1 MMPHALWVTPGYPW
15 SGDPSAGVF
24 YRTQVQALVRA
35 AVDVTV
41 VAPTPWAPWP
51 LSVLRPRWATLAAS
65 PTMAADGPV
74 QVARPRYLNVP
85 TEPSWA
91 RPDRLIASATWRLRS
106 AWAAAGLVHGHN
118 AVTGIA
124 AWRVARRA
132 GLPLIL
138 TFHGSD
144 MNTWPD
150 QHPERAA
157 DLRRAVGEASAV
169 IAVSAALVERIRSV
183 TGVEAIHLPIG
194 SDATVLEAGRQPR
207 DEARR
212 VLGLS
217 GNRTVV
223 VFVGHLKQSKG
234 VREFVDGVLAA
245 GADFQGVLIGDG
257 PEHGYGLTSADAR
270 QRIIYA
276 GARPHDEVP
285 RYLSAADV
293 LILPS
298 FSEGLPTVIVEAG
311 MLHVPVVASDV
322 GGVTEL
328 LGEDRGLVLPEI
340 SAGAVADALR
350 VVRADPEAA
359 RIRAGRLAAHVRS
372 GYEVSANA
380 RRLVE
385 IYRSVMDGADPAAP
399 APVDDLERQ
408 RQ

>member
-1 MMPHALWVTPGYPW
+1 MPHALWITPGYPW

-74 QVARPRYLNVP
+74 QVARPRYPNVP

-91 RPDRLIASATWRLRS
+91 RPDRMIASATWRVRS
-106 AWAAAGLVHGHN
+106 VWSAADLVHGHN

-124 AWRVARRA
+124 AWQVARRA

-144 MNTWPD
+144 MNSWPD

-212 VLGLS
+212 QLGVS
-217 GNRTVV
+217 GDRTVV
-223 VFVGHLKQSKG
+223 VFVGHLKRTKG
-234 VREFVDGVLAA
+234 VHVFVDGVLAA
-245 GADFQGVLIGDG
+245 GTDFLGVLVGDG
-257 PEHGYGLTSADAR
+257 PEHGYGRTNGDAR
-270 QRIIYA
+270 ERIVYA
-276 GARPHDEVP
+276 GARPHEQVP
-285 RYLSAADV
+285 QYLSAADV
-293 LILPS
+293 LVLPS

-311 MLHVPVVASDV
+311 MLQVPVIASGV
-322 GGVTEL
+322 GGVSEL
-328 LGEDRGLVLPEI
+328 LGQDRGLVLPEI
-340 SAGAVADALR
+340 SATAVAAALR
-350 VVRADPEAA
+350 DVRANPDAA
-359 RIRAGRLAAHVRS
+359 RARADRLAAHVRS

-380 RRLVE
+380 HRLAV
-385 IYRSVMDGADPAAP
+385 IYRSVMDGA
-399 APVDDLERQ
+399 
-408 RQ
+408 